1 LCVGAWAK
9 RLTSDVHLHR
19 VVVAAS
25 DSLPNLDFIKLA
37 HVTAANPTSPESPTE
52 LLNYERSEAAPS
64 SSNIAVS
71 MVTPI
76 DITTIW
82 SADQAVIELQVAGQL
97 PEQDWT
103 VDLTLILSGKMTY
116 NL

>member
-1 LCVGAWAK
+1 M
-9 RLTSDVHLHR
+9 
-19 VVVAAS
+19 
-25 DSLPNLDFIKLA
+25 
-37 HVTAANPTSPESPTE
+37 TAANPTSPESPTE

>member
-1 LCVGAWAK
+1 MA
-9 RLTSDVHLHR
+9 TS
-19 VVVAAS
+19 
-25 DSLPNLDFIKLA
+25 
-37 HVTAANPTSPESPTE
+37 
-52 LLNYERSEAAPS
+52 
-64 SSNIAVS
+64 
-71 MVTPI
+71 I
-76 DITTIW
+76 DITTLW